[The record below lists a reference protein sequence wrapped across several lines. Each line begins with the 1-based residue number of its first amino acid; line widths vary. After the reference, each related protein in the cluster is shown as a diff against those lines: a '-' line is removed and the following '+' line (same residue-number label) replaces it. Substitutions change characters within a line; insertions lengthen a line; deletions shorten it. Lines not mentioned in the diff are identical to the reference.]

1 MAWLRFLV
9 LAGLAAGA
17 CATTRPAVFADLA
30 DRARSLPP
38 EFAADALLRI
48 ADSPN
53 VTDVAWKRQVLED
66 AFHLAAG
73 AQQAFARHDG
83 TGRPTNRFDK
93 SYAQGMDA
101 CTLQSKAVDAM
112 LTIDYK
118 RAREMFGEIP
128 PPQVP
133 RLSCKDTL
141 VYDVSIFYVTA
152 GEVAT
157 RAFSAKE
164 VAEEQPFHL
173 LQRYTVEATS
183 PAQIAPIARMLV
195 GATLKPAQFEAL
207 VNSLAGTLTQ
217 LSGDDRSFSAF
228 QGEAEAAITGLA
240 TECARRRINAQ
251 PLVEAWGAYK
261 TRQLS
266 GERCT
271 DSTKPV
277 AQTAGRCASPQ
288 CQQLAAQFNGLIM
301 GPNAYGFT
309 PEQKSTPEWAEKFRQ
324 YLAAVADWKGD
335 DDPDEYFQV
344 KSQFYGDLFNL
355 TPHGPER
362 DVLLRTMLAWLQ
374 ENGYR
379 REHRVEW
386 FYPVNTLIVHLFA
399 DPLDL
404 KATARELRLCADPV
418 IALYAQLEQLMPRP
432 VAGMMGLGLL

>member
-1 MAWLRFLV
+1 MAF
-9 LAGLAAGA
+9 AAGA
-17 CATTRPAVFADLA
+17 ATSARPAVFADLA

-48 ADSPN
+48 ADGAN

-73 AQQAFARHDG
+73 AQQSFALRDG

-93 SYAQGMDA
+93 SYAQGLDVY
-101 CTLQSKAVDAM
+101 TLQSKAVDAM

-118 RAREMFGEIP
+118 RAREMFGEMP

-133 RLSCKDTL
+133 GLSCKDTL

-164 VAEEQPFHL
+164 VAEQQPLHF
-173 LQRYTVEATS
+173 LQQYTAQATS
-183 PAQIAPIARMLV
+183 PAQIAPIARMLL
-195 GATLKPAQFEAL
+195 GATLKPAQFETL

-217 LSGDDRSFSAF
+217 MSGDDRSFTAF
-228 QGEAEAAITGLA
+228 QGEAESAIASLA
-240 TECARRRINAQ
+240 TECARRGVNAQ
-251 PLVEAWGAYK
+251 PLVATWGAYK

-266 GERCT
+266 GDRCT
-271 DSTKPV
+271 DSTKPDTQP
-277 AQTAGRCASPQ
+277 ASRCASPQ
-288 CQQLAAQFNGLIM
+288 CQQLATQFTGLIM
-301 GPNAYGFT
+301 GPNAYGLT
-309 PEQKSTPEWAEKFRQ
+309 PEQKATPDWGDKFRQ
-324 YLAAVADWKGD
+324 FLAALADWKGD
-335 DDPDEYFQV
+335 GDPDEYFQA

-355 TPHGPER
+355 TPHGPQR
-362 DVLLRTMLAWLQ
+362 DLLLKTMLAWLQ
-374 ENGYR
+374 ENDYQHQ
-379 REHRVEW
+379 HRVEW
-386 FYPVNTLIVHLFA
+386 FYAVNTLIVHLFA

-418 IALYAQLEQLMPRP
+418 ISLYAQLEQLMPRP
-432 VAGMMGLGLL
+432 VAGMLGLL